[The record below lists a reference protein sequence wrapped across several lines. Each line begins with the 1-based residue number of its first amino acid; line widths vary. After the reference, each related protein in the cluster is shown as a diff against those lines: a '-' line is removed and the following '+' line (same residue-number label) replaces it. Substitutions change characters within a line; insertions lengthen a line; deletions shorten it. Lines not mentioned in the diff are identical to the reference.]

1 MSSLCTSRFFAFSI
15 DKINGET
22 VQGAIKH
29 DTYIRFII
37 KCKHIPEQSNKF
49 YAICCAQNGLCFFIV
64 PDGKEKNKKGIA
76 KSVTWMAYYLP
87 GCLYVQT
94 MCADEIKTLE
104 ALKEE
109 NIILRGLLKCFVQSK
124 ELVNALENKLHQYLA
139 K

>member
-1 MSSLCTSRFFAFSI
+1 
-15 DKINGET
+15 
-22 VQGAIKH
+22 
-29 DTYIRFII
+29 
-37 KCKHIPEQSNKF
+37 
-49 YAICCAQNGLCFFIV
+49 
-64 PDGKEKNKKGIA
+64 
-76 KSVTWMAYYLP
+76 MACYLL
-87 GCLYVQT
+87 GYLYVQT

>member
-1 MSSLCTSRFFAFSI
+1 
-15 DKINGET
+15 
-22 VQGAIKH
+22 
-29 DTYIRFII
+29 
-37 KCKHIPEQSNKF
+37 
-49 YAICCAQNGLCFFIV
+49 
-64 PDGKEKNKKGIA
+64 
-76 KSVTWMAYYLP
+76 
-87 GCLYVQT
+87 